1 MEYHI
6 GKYLEDKP
14 YKSLGASTDLEGFSV
29 SFKEAKV
36 LNYNYIPDTRSS
48 ITSIYSESVPQPD
61 FAQGYANDFVGIK
74 FLTRGSDQQTT
85 RNLAWDIH
93 RAISQLG
100 DIEITA
106 QEETVY
112 IVSVDIVN
120 PPTFLE
126 VDEKGRIVFVSH
138 YSVHA
143 ETEGNA
149 FRQPTT
155 TN

>member
-6 GKYLEDKP
+6 GKYLEDQQVATP
-14 YKSLGASTDLEGFSV
+14 Y
-29 SFKEAKV
+29 
-36 LNYNYIPDTRSS
+36 YNFRPDTDHT
-48 ITSIYSESVPQPD
+48 ITSIYSEAVPQPD
-61 FAQGYANDFVGIK
+61 YAQAYANDFVGIK
-74 FLTRGSDQQTT
+74 FLTRGKNQQAT
-85 RNLAWDIH
+85 RKLAWDIH
-93 RAISQLG
+93 KAISQLG

-106 QEETVY
+106 QQETVT

-120 PPTFLE
+120 TPTFLE

-149 FRQPTT
+149 FRQTAT